1 MNNIK
6 KFHYQ
11 LVSQVGIIT
20 WCWILIVL
28 FLGLIII
35 LESQWNNLGG
45 WFLIFLSL
53 IAILLQWQQHILII
67 DSQQQIL
74 IIHSLFNSNQ
84 HRFQFSQIKKIKFHR
99 HRCIFYFHD
108 KSYFPLQLLLSKK
121 GVLQLQFLN
130 SGCEK
135 CEK

>member
-1 MNNIK
+1 MNTIK

-11 LVSQVGIIT
+11 LASQVGIIT
-20 WCWILIVL
+20 WCWILSVL

-35 LESQWNNLGG
+35 FESQWNNWGA
-45 WFLIFLSL
+45 WFLIVLSL
-53 IAILLQWQQHILII
+53 IAMFLQWQQHILII
-67 DSQQQIL
+67 DSQQKLL

-84 HRFQFSQIKKIKFHR
+84 HRFQFSQIKKINCHR
-99 HRCIFYFHD
+99 HRCIFYFRD
-108 KSYFPLQLLLSKK
+108 KSYFPLQLWLSKK
-121 GVLQLQFLN
+121 GVLQLQSLN